1 MIIIDPGHTYQ
12 LDVLDGYTNGT
23 VDGYTHIVLPFVK
36 REGEK
41 YPGNVGH
48 YPGTN
53 LQECWRAEINRL
65 QYLNQQIPCGE
76 TMMAIKHL
84 RLNIMLLEQRAAR
97 RHGRKHPVE
106 YNDRILHSIE
116 ALPTCKL
123 CGHIG
128 CEGTCHSHH

>member
-1 MIIIDPGHTYQ
+1 MIVIDPGHKYK
-12 LDVLDGYTNGT
+12 LLVLDGTNDELLT
-23 VDGYTHIVLPFVK
+23 FVK

-48 YPGTN
+48 YPGTT

-65 QYLNQQIPCGE
+65 LYLNQQDPCIE
-76 TMMAIKHL
+76 TEMAIKHL

-97 RHGRKHPVE
+97 RHGRESPVA
-106 YNDRILHSIE
+106 YNDRILHRIE
-116 ALPTCKL
+116 TLSVCER

-128 CEGTCHSHH
+128 CEGTCHG